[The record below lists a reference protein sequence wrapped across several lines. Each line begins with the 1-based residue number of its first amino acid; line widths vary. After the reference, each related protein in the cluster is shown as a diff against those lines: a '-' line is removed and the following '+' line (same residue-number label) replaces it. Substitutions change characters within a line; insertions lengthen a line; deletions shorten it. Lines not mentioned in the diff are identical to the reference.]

1 MATKSQAY
9 DWPGYQTRWMV
20 GGGEAGGA
28 ATTQYAKF
36 CAFTAMQAYSI
47 EMTYSV
53 VGTAT
58 LSTFQALKINTS
70 GTTTVTL
77 NTVGT
82 GTVGLG
88 VNVLL
93 STSAGGLALAQGD
106 ILVFLSGTDATM
118 KEVIAWEVGL
128 KIDPTNTIS
137 V

>member
-1 MATKSQAY
+1 MATKTQAY
-9 DWPGYQTRWMV
+9 DWPGYQIRFTPTSA
-20 GGGEAGGA
+20 EAGGA

-36 CAFTAMQAYSI
+36 CAWTAMQAYSVQ
-47 EMTYSV
+47 MTCST

-58 LSTFQALKINTS
+58 LSTFVALKINTS

-77 NTVGT
+77 NTIGT
-82 GTVGLG
+82 GTVGFG

-106 ILVFLSGTDATM
+106 ILAFLSGTDATM
-118 KEVIAWEVGL
+118 KNVIAWEVGL
-128 KIDPTNTIS
+128 KIDPATTIS

>member
-9 DWPGYQTRWMV
+9 DWPGYQVRFPV
-20 GGGEAGGA
+20 GSAEAGGA
-28 ATTQYAKF
+28 ASTQYAKF
-36 CAFTAMQAYSI
+36 CAFTAMQAYSV
-47 EMTYSV
+47 EMTCSV

-77 NTVGT
+77 NTIGT
-82 GTVGLG
+82 GTVGFG

-106 ILVFLSGTDATM
+106 ILAFLTGTDATM
-118 KEVIAWEVGL
+118 KNVITWEVGL
-128 KIDPTNTIS
+128 KIDPTTTVS